1 MCYTYTV
8 IRLINLLVLVCVK
21 SADKMK
27 SSAAELPDMTCVS
40 ITQVDSGNKHLM
52 KVR

>member
-1 MCYTYTV
+1 MLNTI
-8 IRLINLLVLVCVK
+8 IRLIHLLVSVCVR

-27 SSAAELPDMTCVS
+27 STAAELPDMTCVLTVL
-40 ITQVDSGNKHLM
+40 IPVDSSGEHLM